1 MTKLTQLYLQ
11 IKTHLSTL
19 FSTLLGH
26 ADPQPA
32 NNRVETVSETSTE
45 PATE

>member
-11 IKTHLSTL
+11 IKTYLSSLLSGL
-19 FSTLLGH
+19 FGH

-32 NNRVETVSETSTE
+32 NNRVETVSETPTE